1 LIGLAQE
8 RAMQK
13 RATQRKGWRVWGWML
28 LLLASSWSVQAQDW
42 VYRVRPGDTLWDVTG
57 AYLKPSIP
65 WQRLQEHNRIAN
77 PYQLPPG
84 STLRIPLQWLDRQPA
99 NARVVA
105 LHGDATAR
113 SAAGREAPVTPGM
126 SLASGARL
134 KTSADASLSLQ
145 FADGS
150 RLLLLGDSE
159 LLLDRLTRYGRSGM
173 ADTRLRLQRGRIGN
187 DVRRLHGPAAN
198 FIVDTPTAS
207 SAVRGTRFRVE
218 AGEAHSQTEVL
229 EGHVAV
235 NAPRQRGAL
244 LRPGFGAVVAT
255 GQAAVAPARLLPAPD
270 LSRIAELS
278 QSARPDL
285 AWPAVEGAHQYR
297 VQVSAQRAFDSLR
310 VDVES
315 DVPRYTLPTLEA
327 GQYFV
332 RVRAI
337 AASGLEGRD
346 AVIELRIDDQP
357 APPYSIAPA
366 AAGIV
371 RTPEVALSWTQAP
384 GATAYEYEVTAGTAQ
399 PVAQARIDGA
409 TSARLPGPL
418 PPGDYRWRIRSVDAG
433 GKTGPFGDSVAF
445 TVRPLAEVSEIDGSA
460 ATAGA
465 TREVTFRWPAGQPGQ
480 RYRFQMSR
488 TPDFSAPQID
498 QVVDEAQITLPRLRA
513 GTWYLR
519 AQTIDVDGFEGP
531 FPAPQVIDVPCRW
544 CRIGA
549 GAGALLILLAL

>member
-1 LIGLAQE
+1 
-8 RAMQK
+8 MQK
-13 RATQRKGWRVWGWML
+13 RAIHGKGWLKGWLVL
-28 LLLASSWSVQAQDW
+28 LLLVSWSAQAQEW
-42 VYRVRPGDTLWDVTG
+42 VYRVRPGDTLWDVAG

-99 NARVVA
+99 NAKVIALQGNAVA
-105 LHGDATAR
+105 RTAT
-113 SAAGREAPVTPGM
+113 GRDAPVTHGM
-126 SLASGARL
+126 SLASGAL
-134 KTSADASLSLQ
+134 LTTSPEASLSLQ

-150 RLLLLGDSE
+150 RLLLLGNSE
-159 LLLDRLTRYGRSGM
+159 LLLDRLTRFGRSGM
-173 ADTRLRLQRGRIGN
+173 VDTRLRLQRGRIGN
-187 DVRRLHGPAAN
+187 DVHRLRGPAAN

-218 AGEAHSQTEVL
+218 AGETHTQTEVL
-229 EGHVAV
+229 EGRVSV

-244 LRPGFGAVVAT
+244 LRPGFGTVVAE
-255 GQAAVAPARLLPAPD
+255 GQASVTPVALLPAPD
-270 LSRIAELS
+270 LSRIAARS

-285 AWPAVEGAHQYR
+285 AWPAVDGARQYR
-297 VQVSAQRAFDSLR
+297 IQVSAQRAFDSLR
-310 VDVES
+310 VDAES
-315 DVPRYTLPTLEA
+315 DTPHYILPTLKA
-327 GQYFV
+327 GRYFV

-337 AASGLEGRD
+337 AANGLEGHD
-346 AVIELRIDDQP
+346 AVVELQIDDQP

-366 AAGIV
+366 AASVV
-371 RTPEVALSWTQAP
+371 RTPEVTLTWTQAP
-384 GATAYEYEVTAGTAQ
+384 GADAYDYEVANAADVAQ
-399 PVAQARIDGA
+399 PVAQARVDGA
-409 TSARLPGPL
+409 TTARLTTTL
-418 PPGDYRWRIRSVDAG
+418 PPGEYAWRVRSVDG
-433 GKTGPFGDSVAF
+433 TGKAGPFGDSLMF
-445 TVRPLAEVSEIDGSA
+445 TLRPMAEVTEIDGA
-460 ATAGA
+460 AAASGN

-488 TPDFSAPQID
+488 TPDFASPQID
-498 QVVDEAQITLPRLRA
+498 ERVDQAEITLPRLRG

-531 FPAPQVIDVPCRW
+531 FPAPQVIEVPCRW

>member
-1 LIGLAQE
+1 
-8 RAMQK
+8 MQK
-13 RATQRKGWRVWGWML
+13 RAIQWTEWRVWGAVL
-28 LLLASSWSVQAQDW
+28 LLLASWSVQAQDW

-65 WQRLQEHNRIAN
+65 WQRLQEHNRITN

-99 NARVVA
+99 NARVIA
-105 LHGDATAR
+105 LQGNATAR
-113 SAAGREAPVTPGM
+113 SANGRDTPVTAGM

-134 KTSADASLSLQ
+134 KTSPDASLSLQ

-159 LLLDRLTRYGRSGM
+159 LLLDRLTRFGRSGM

-187 DVRRLHGPAAN
+187 DVRRLRGPAAN

-207 SAVRGTRFRVE
+207 SAVRGTKFRVE
-218 AGEAHSQTEVL
+218 AGDAHSQTEVL

-235 NAPRQRGAL
+235 DAPRQRGAV
-244 LRPGFGAVVAT
+244 LRPGFGAVVAA
-255 GQAAVAPARLLPAPD
+255 GQAAVSPVRLLPAPD
-270 LSRIAELS
+270 LSRIPAQS
-278 QSARPDL
+278 QSSRPDL
-285 AWPAVEGAHQYR
+285 AWPPVEGAGQYR
-297 VQVSAQRAFDSLR
+297 IQVSAQRTFDSLR
-310 VDVES
+310 VDAES
-315 DVPRYTLPTLEA
+315 DAPRYTLPALEA

-337 AASGLEGRD
+337 ATSGLEGRD
-346 AVIELRIDDQP
+346 AVTELRIDDQP
-357 APPYSIAPA
+357 APPYAIAPA
-366 AAGIV
+366 AASIV
-371 RTPEVALSWTQAP
+371 RSPEVALRWTQAP
-384 GATAYEYEVTAGTAQ
+384 GAAAYDYEVTTEAART
-399 PVAQARIDGA
+399 VAQSRVEA
-409 TSARLPGPL
+409 THARLREPL
-418 PPGDYRWRIRSVDAG
+418 PPGDYRWRIRSVDSA
-433 GKTGPFGDSVAF
+433 GKTGPFSDSLAF
-445 TVRPLAEVSEIDGSA
+445 TVRPLAEVTEIDGSA
-460 ATAGA
+460 AAAGD

-488 TPDFSAPQID
+488 TPDFGAPQID
-498 QVVDEAQITLPRLRA
+498 RVVDQAEITLPRLRS

>member
-1 LIGLAQE
+1 MQR
-8 RAMQK
+8 RAI
-13 RATQRKGWRVWGWML
+13 RGKGWLGWGLVL
-28 LLLASSWSVQAQDW
+28 LLLASWSAQAQEW

-65 WQRLQEHNRIAN
+65 WQRLQEHNGIAN

-99 NARVVA
+99 NAKVVA
-105 LHGDATAR
+105 LQGDATAR
-113 SAAGREAPVTPGM
+113 MASGRDAPVTPGM

-134 KTSADASLSLQ
+134 KTSPEASLSLQ

-159 LLLDRLTRYGRSGM
+159 LLLDRLTRFGRSGM

-187 DVRRLHGPAAN
+187 DVRRLNGPAAN

-207 SAVRGTRFRVE
+207 SAVRGTKFRVE
-218 AGEAHSQTEVL
+218 AGDARSQTEVL
-229 EGHVAV
+229 EGRVAV
-235 NAPRQRGAL
+235 NAPRQRGAV
-244 LRPGFGAVVAT
+244 LRPGFGAVVAA
-255 GQAAVAPARLLPAPD
+255 GQSTVSPVRLLLAPD
-270 LSRIAELS
+270 LSRIAALS
-278 QSARPDL
+278 QTANPEL

-297 VQVSAQRAFDSLR
+297 IQVSARRAFDSLR
-310 VDVES
+310 VDAES
-315 DVPRYTLPTLEA
+315 DAPRYALPALEA
-327 GQYFV
+327 GHYFV

-366 AAGIV
+366 AASVV

-384 GATAYEYEVTAGTAQ
+384 GATAYEYEVAADAAGT
-399 PVAQARIDGA
+399 VAEARVDGA
-409 TSARLPGPL
+409 TNARLREPL
-418 PPGDYRWRIRSVDAG
+418 PPGDYHWRIRSVDGAG
-433 GKTGPFGDSVAF
+433 KAGPFGDRVAF
-445 TVRPLAEVSEIDGSA
+445 TVRPLAEVTEIDGSA
-460 ATAGA
+460 ATSGN
-465 TREVTFRWPAGQPGQ
+465 TREVTFRWPTGQPGQ

-488 TPDFSAPQID
+488 TPDFSAPQVD
-498 QVVDEAQITLPRLRA
+498 QVVGVAQITLPRLRS

-519 AQTIDVDGFEGP
+519 AQTIDLDGFEGP
-531 FPAPQVIDVPCRW
+531 FPAPQVIEVPCRW

>member
-1 LIGLAQE
+1 
-8 RAMQK
+8 MQK
-13 RATQRKGWRVWGWML
+13 QATQRKGWRVWGWMM
-28 LLLASSWSVQAQDW
+28 LLLASSWSVQAQEW

-57 AYLKPSIP
+57 AYLKPSVP

-105 LHGDATAR
+105 LEGSAIARLAT
-113 SAAGREAPVTPGM
+113 GREAPVTPGM
-126 SLASGARL
+126 SLATGARL
-134 KTSADASLSLQ
+134 RTSPDASLSLQ

-159 LLLDRLTRYGRSGM
+159 LLLDRLTRFGRSGM

-187 DVRRLHGPAAN
+187 DVRRLRGPAAN

-207 SAVRGTRFRVE
+207 SAVRGTTFRVE
-218 AGEAHSQTEVL
+218 AGDAHSQTEVL

-235 NAPRQRGAL
+235 SAPRQRGAL
-244 LRPGFGAVVAT
+244 LRPGFGAVVAQ
-255 GQAAVAPARLLPAPD
+255 GRSAVAPVRLLPAPD
-270 LSRIAELS
+270 LSRIAPLS
-278 QSARPDL
+278 QSTRPDL
-285 AWPAVEGAHQYR
+285 AWPAIEGAHQYR
-297 VQVSAQRAFDSLR
+297 IQVSAQRAFDSLR
-310 VDVES
+310 VDAES
-315 DVPRYTLPTLEA
+315 DTPRYTLPALEA
-327 GQYFV
+327 GRYFI

-337 AASGLEGRD
+337 AANGLEGRD
-346 AVIELRIDDQP
+346 AVAELRIDDQP

-366 AAGIV
+366 PAGIV

-384 GATAYEYEVTAGTAQ
+384 GAAAYEYEVADSDAQ
-399 PVAQARIDGA
+399 TVAQARVDGA
-409 TSARLPGPL
+409 TSARLQAPL
-418 PPGDYRWRIRSVDAG
+418 PPGDYRWRIRSVDG
-433 GKTGPFGDSVAF
+433 SGKTGPYGDPVAF
-445 TVRPLAEVSEIDGSA
+445 TVRPLAEVTEIDGSA
-460 ATAGA
+460 ATAGDA
-465 TREVTFRWPAGQPGQ
+465 REVTFRWPAGQPGQ

-488 TPDFSAPQID
+488 TQDFSAPQVDRI
-498 QVVDEAQITLPRLRA
+498 VDEAQVTLPRLRS

>member
-1 LIGLAQE
+1 
-8 RAMQK
+8 MQK
-13 RATQRKGWRVWGWML
+13 RATQWTGWQVWAAVML
-28 LLLASSWSVQAQDW
+28 LLASWSVQAQEW

-105 LHGDATAR
+105 LQGDATAR
-113 SAAGREAPVTPGM
+113 SATGRDAPVTAGM

-134 KTSADASLSLQ
+134 KTSPDASLSLQ

-159 LLLDRLTRYGRSGM
+159 LLLDRLTRFGRSGM

-187 DVRRLHGPAAN
+187 DVRRLRGPAAN

-207 SAVRGTRFRVE
+207 SAVRGTKYRVE
-218 AGEAHSQTEVL
+218 AGDAHSQTEVL

-235 NAPRQRGAL
+235 AAPRQRGAV
-244 LRPGFGAVVAT
+244 LRPGFGAVVAAGGT
-255 GQAAVAPARLLPAPD
+255 AVSPVRLLPAPD
-270 LSRIAELS
+270 LSRIPALS
-278 QSARPDL
+278 QSSRPDL
-285 AWPAVEGAHQYR
+285 AWPAIEAAHRYR
-297 VQVSAQRAFDSLR
+297 IQVSAQRAFDTLR
-310 VDVES
+310 VDAES
-315 DVPRYTLPTLEA
+315 DAPRYTLPALEA
-327 GQYFV
+327 GHYFL

-346 AVIELRIDDQP
+346 AVTELRIDDQP
-357 APPYSIAPA
+357 APPYAIAPA
-366 AAGIV
+366 AASIV

-384 GATAYEYEVTAGTAQ
+384 GATAYDYEVTTDAARA
-399 PVAQARIDGA
+399 VAHSRVDGA
-409 TSARLPGPL
+409 TTARLHEPL
-418 PPGDYRWRIRSVDAG
+418 PPGDYRWRIRSVDGA
-433 GKTGPFGDSVAF
+433 GKTGPFSDHLAF
-445 TVRPLAEVSEIDGSA
+445 TVRPLAEVTEIDGSA
-460 ATAGA
+460 AASSG

-488 TPDFSAPQID
+488 TPDFGAPQID
-498 QVVDEAQITLPRLRA
+498 QVVDQAEITLPRLRA

>member
-1 LIGLAQE
+1 
-8 RAMQK
+8 MQ
-13 RATQRKGWRVWGWML
+13 RQTTQRSGWRVWGLLL
-28 LLLASSWSVQAQDW
+28 LLLASWSVQAQEW

-99 NARVVA
+99 TAKVIA
-105 LHGDATAR
+105 LQGDATAR
-113 SAAGREAPVTPGM
+113 MATGRDAPVTPGM

-134 KTSADASLSLQ
+134 RTSPDASLSLQ

-159 LLLDRLTRYGRSGM
+159 LLLDRLTRFGRSGM

-207 SAVRGTRFRVE
+207 SAVRGTKFRVE

-229 EGHVAV
+229 EGRVAV

-244 LRPGFGAVVAT
+244 LRPGFGAVVAE
-255 GQAAVAPARLLPAPD
+255 GQSVVAPVRLLPAPD
-270 LSRIAELS
+270 LSRIAPLS

-285 AWPAVEGAHQYR
+285 AWPAVEGAQQYR
-297 VQVSAQRAFDSLR
+297 IQVSGQRAFDSLR

-315 DVPRYTLPTLEA
+315 DTPHYTLPALEA
-327 GQYFV
+327 GQYFI

-346 AVIELRIDDQP
+346 AVAELRIDDQP

-366 AAGIV
+366 AAGVV
-371 RTPEVALSWTQAP
+371 RTPEVVLSWTQAP
-384 GATAYEYEVTAGTAQ
+384 GAKAYDYEVTAAAQ
-399 PVAQARIDGA
+399 TVAQARVDHA
-409 TSARLPGPL
+409 TTARLPTPL
-418 PPGDYRWRIRSVDAG
+418 PPGDYAWRIRSVDGAG
-433 GKTGPFGDSVAF
+433 KAGPFGDRVAF
-445 TVRPLAEVSEIDGSA
+445 TVRPMADVTEFEGTGA
-460 ATAGA
+460 ATGD
-465 TREVTFRWPAGQPGQ
+465 TREVTFRWAAGQPGQ

-488 TPDFSAPQID
+488 TPDFSTLQVD
-498 QVVDEAQITLPRLRA
+498 QVVDEAQVTLPRLRS

>member
-1 LIGLAQE
+1 
-8 RAMQK
+8 MQK
-13 RATQRKGWRVWGWML
+13 RAIRGKEWLGWGLVL
-28 LLLASSWSVQAQDW
+28 LLLASWSASAQEW
-42 VYRVRPGDTLWDVTG
+42 AYRVRPGDTLWDVTG

-65 WQRLQEHNRIAN
+65 WQRLQEHNGIAN

-105 LHGDATAR
+105 LQGDATA
-113 SAAGREAPVTPGM
+113 STASGRAAPVTPGM
-126 SLASGARL
+126 TLGSGARL
-134 KTSADASLSLQ
+134 RTSPAASLSLQ

-159 LLLDRLTRYGRSGM
+159 LLLDRLTRFGRSGM

-187 DVRRLHGPAAN
+187 DVRRLNGPAAN
-198 FIVDTPTAS
+198 FIVDTPNAS

-218 AGEAHSQTEVL
+218 VGDTHSQTEVL

-235 NAPRQRGAL
+235 SAPRQRGAL
-244 LRPGFGAVVAT
+244 LRPGFGAVVAE
-255 GQAAVAPARLLPAPD
+255 GRSAVSPVRLLPAPD
-270 LSRIAELS
+270 LSRVAALS
-278 QSARPDL
+278 QAANPDL

-297 VQVSAQRAFDSLR
+297 IQVSARRTFDSLR
-310 VDVES
+310 VDAEN
-315 DVPRYTLPTLEA
+315 DAPRYALPALEA

-332 RVRAI
+332 RVRAV

-346 AVIELRIDDQP
+346 AIAELRIDDQP

-366 AAGIV
+366 ATSVV
-371 RTPEVALSWTQAP
+371 RTPEVVLSWTQAP
-384 GATAYEYEVTAGTAQ
+384 GATAYEYEVADAATT
-399 PVAQARIDGA
+399 VAQARVDGA
-409 TSARLPGPL
+409 TTARLREPL
-418 PPGDYRWRIRSVDAG
+418 PPGDYHWRIRSVDGAG
-433 GKTGPFGDSVAF
+433 KAGPFGDRVAF
-445 TVRPLAEVSEIDGSA
+445 TVRPLAEVTEIDGSA
-460 ATAGA
+460 ATSRT

-488 TPDFSAPQID
+488 TPDFSAPPVD
-498 QVVDEAQITLPRLRA
+498 RVVDDAQITLPRLRS
-513 GTWYLR
+513 GKWYLR

-531 FPAPQVIDVPCRW
+531 VPAPQVIEVPCRW